1 MKIVVEKNAE
11 LLGLAAARN
20 AAAILQA
27 AIQTNGCARIVLSTG
42 ASQFEFLSAFIKQDV
57 DWSKVEMFHLD
68 EYVGLPETH
77 IASFRKYLKERFVSQ
92 VPLKAAYFVNGEGDV
107 ENNIAQLS
115 QEFLKAPVDL
125 GLIGIGENGHIAFND
140 PPADLEDASCYKV
153 VHLNDRCKQQQVN
166 EGWFATLDDVPECA
180 ISMTVQQILK
190 CRHIISVVPN
200 ERKAEAVKNTLAQS
214 PNAMVPATQLKTHPN
229 WSLYIDSGAA
239 SQIIL
244 Y

>member
-115 QEFLKAPVDL
+115 QELLKAPVDL

-180 ISMTVQQILK
+180 ISMTVQQMLK

>member
-115 QEFLKAPVDL
+115 QELLKAPVDL

>member
-115 QEFLKAPVDL
+115 QELLKAPVDL

-153 VHLNDRCKQQQVN
+153 VHLNDRCKQQQVKR
-166 EGWFATLDDVPECA
+166 GLVCH
-180 ISMTVQQILK
+180 S
-190 CRHIISVVPN
+190 
-200 ERKAEAVKNTLAQS
+200 
-214 PNAMVPATQLKTHPN
+214 
-229 WSLYIDSGAA
+229 
-239 SQIIL
+239 
-244 Y
+244 

>member
-115 QEFLKAPVDL
+115 QELLKAPVDL

-229 WSLYIDSGAA
+229 WA
-239 SQIIL
+239 
-244 Y
+244 

>member
-115 QEFLKAPVDL
+115 QELLKAPVDL

-153 VHLNDRCKQQQVN
+153 DHLNDRCKQQQVN

>member
-107 ENNIAQLS
+107 ENNISQLS
-115 QEFLKAPVDL
+115 QELLKAPVDL

>member
-107 ENNIAQLS
+107 ENHIAQLS
-115 QEFLKAPVDL
+115 QELLKAPVDL

-166 EGWFATLDDVPECA
+166 EGWFATLDDLSL
-180 ISMTVQQILK
+180 I
-190 CRHIISVVPN
+190 HI
-200 ERKAEAVKNTLAQS
+200 
-214 PNAMVPATQLKTHPN
+214 
-229 WSLYIDSGAA
+229 
-239 SQIIL
+239 
-244 Y
+244 

>member
-1 MKIVVEKNAE
+1 MKIVVEKNAQ

-115 QEFLKAPVDL
+115 QELLKAPVDL

>member
-107 ENNIAQLS
+107 ENNIAQLR
-115 QEFLKAPVDL
+115 QELLKAPVDL

>member
-1 MKIVVEKNAE
+1 MKIIVEKNAE

-107 ENNIAQLS
+107 ENNISQLS
-115 QEFLKAPVDL
+115 QELLKAPVDL

>member
-27 AIQTNGCARIVLSTG
+27 AIQTKGCARIVLSTG

-115 QEFLKAPVDL
+115 QELLKAPVDL

>member
-77 IASFRKYLKERFVSQ
+77 IASFRKYLKERF
-92 VPLKAAYFVNGEGDV
+92 
-107 ENNIAQLS
+107 ENND
-115 QEFLKAPVDL
+115 EFEGFEIQVTDNGKNEVYVD
-125 GLIGIGENGHIAFND
+125 IAFD
-140 PPADLEDASCYKV
+140 ASEVSDIMGEELDESATYDSIREELED
-153 VHLNDRCKQQQVN
+153 
-166 EGWFATLDDVPECA
+166 
-180 ISMTVQQILK
+180 
-190 CRHIISVVPN
+190 
-200 ERKAEAVKNTLAQS
+200 
-214 PNAMVPATQLKTHPN
+214 
-229 WSLYIDSGAA
+229 SG
-239 SQIIL
+239 
-244 Y
+244 YVYE